1 MVPELQVR
9 MSMLQQYEFFNRML
23 KLSQFAAVYEY
34 GRVCTYGPGERV
46 MALHRRSKFHPLYH
60 SYYDLKANRLLEEF
74 ELQLSRPSQKKLSSA
89 PQTFY
94 EGLLTTVKKKKSPKK
109 VKGGKAEPEPV
120 PLPKV
125 PSDFS
130 ESLSLRMSPTEEQ
143 RPAEEQKIMHSGRKG
158 ARNGGP
164 ETSEPQLEDPPH
176 TPTVIILEGKCQV
189 INPIDGHLVA
199 TLTKGDVFGDSDF
212 LKYTVRPPI
221 SNN

>member
-23 KLSQFAAVYEY
+23 KLSQFAMVYEY

-74 ELQLSRPSQKKLSSA
+74 ELQLSRPSKYTKKQTA

-94 EGLLTTVKKKKSPKK
+94 EGLLTTVKRKKSPKK

-130 ESLSLRMSPTEEQ
+130 ESLSLKVTPTEDQ
-143 RPAEEQKIMHSGRKG
+143 RIMHSGRKG

-176 TPTVIILEGKCQV
+176 TPIVIILEGKCQV
-189 INPIDGHLVA
+189 INPIDGHLVV

-212 LKYTVRPPI
+212 LKYTVRPI
-221 SNN
+221 SN